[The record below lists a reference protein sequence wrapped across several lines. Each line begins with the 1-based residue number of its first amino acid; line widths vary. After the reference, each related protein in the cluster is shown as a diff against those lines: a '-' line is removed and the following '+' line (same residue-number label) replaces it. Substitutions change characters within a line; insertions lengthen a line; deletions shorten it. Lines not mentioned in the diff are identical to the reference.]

1 LFDPQQI
8 KSAVEYEVG
17 RGGQILFVHSNISE
31 MGRIVRRLKK
41 LLPQLRIESAHGR
54 MAPDDLERVMLR
66 MVDGDLDMLVSTTII
81 EAGIDLQ
88 NVNTI
93 LINNAHRYGLAQLY
107 QMRGRVGRSTQ
118 QAYCHLL
125 LPGGDLSQEAHE
137 RLRTIQYNTELGSGY
152 DVALR
157 DLEIRGGGNLF
168 GVEQSGH
175 LASVGYHLFCK
186 IVREAAQERLSG
198 DDNLSVPSPSKV
210 ALSVDGDALIPESY
224 VQEQDD
230 RLYFYRMLAAAEASD
245 DVSALEQEL
254 RDRFGPEP
262 NEVSNLL
269 SAKRIRLAATSLP
282 VDSVEVSQS
291 GATIW
296 LSSGGNT
303 VDSVHT
309 MLGDS
314 SSGGPSFT
322 VVNKPNGKSG
332 LTLDSSSTTEALQA
346 IQYTF
351 ESRLSPQ

>member
-1 LFDPQQI
+1 
-8 KSAVEYEVG
+8 
-17 RGGQILFVHSNISE
+17 
-31 MGRIVRRLKK
+31 
-41 LLPQLRIESAHGR
+41 
-54 MAPDDLERVMLR
+54 
-66 MVDGDLDMLVSTTII
+66 
-81 EAGIDLQ
+81 
-88 NVNTI
+88 
-93 LINNAHRYGLAQLY
+93 
-107 QMRGRVGRSTQ
+107 MRGRVGRSTR
-118 QAYCHLL
+118 QAYCYLL